1 VATGAC
7 AFAHFVQRSSI
18 VVHTDTVLRAITDD
32 GAFRV
37 IAADTTATVRSAL
50 EAQKPETA
58 ELARTFAE
66 LLTGSVLV
74 RESMAP
80 DNRLQAILQGDDPR
94 ARMVADT
101 HPDGA
106 TRGLIQMPNDV
117 KEMPLG
123 QRGLLQVARTLHNGS
138 LHQGVV
144 RVPEGK
150 KSSVSSAFMAY
161 MQESEQVVTVI
172 AVGCHVVAG
181 EVAAAGGYMVQ
192 LLPEVA
198 EGPLMVM
205 TERLRDFEDI
215 VPLLARGAGSPRELL
230 RETLY
235 GMPYT
240 QVGDRTVHFG
250 CRCSPERL
258 AISLGSLPRAD
269 IESLMQDG
277 KTLEIECDYC
287 RRTYEFTQHQ
297 LKGLLEQPN

>member
-1 VATGAC
+1 M
-7 AFAHFVQRSSI
+7 
-18 VVHTDTVLRAITDD
+18 LRAITDD

-37 IAADTTATVRSAL
+37 IAADTTATVRGAI
-50 EAQKPETA
+50 EAQKVEGT
-58 ELARTFAE
+58 ELVRTFAD
-66 LLTGSVLV
+66 LLTGAVLV

-94 ARMVADT
+94 MRMIADT

-106 TRGLIQMPNDV
+106 TRGLLQIPENTRTMPIG
-117 KEMPLG
+117 E
-123 QRGLLQVARTLHNGS
+123 RGVLQVARTLHNGS

-144 RVPEGK
+144 QVPSTSPTI
-150 KSSVSSAFMAY
+150 SSVFMAY

-172 AVGCHVVAG
+172 AVGSHFAAG
-181 EVAAAGGYMVQ
+181 EVVAAGGYMVQ

-205 TERLRDFEDI
+205 TERLKNFEDI
-215 VPLLARGAGSPRELL
+215 VPLLARGAASPEALL
-230 RETLY
+230 AETLY

-240 QVGDRTVHFG
+240 KVGERTVHFG

-258 AISLGSLPRAD
+258 AGSLASLPKSD
-269 IESLMQDG
+269 IESLIQGG

-287 RRTYEFTQHQ
+287 RKYYQFTMDQ
-297 LKGLLEQPN
+297 LKKLLAPVN